1 MRGLGLMSGSSADG
15 VDAAVLDLQVAGCAG
30 YRGVFSKPFDPGLRA
45 EVLAA
50 NGPLNVDAMAQLDRR
65 LGACYAEVA
74 QEAIVRL
81 GPVDFIALHG
91 QTIRHQPRAVPG
103 FTLQIGAAADVAVAT
118 GLTVVHDFRR
128 ADVAAGG
135 EGAPLVPPFH
145 QYCFQD
151 VQPRLL
157 LNLGGMA
164 NVTWLP
170 GHEEDRPVLAFD
182 CGPGNVLLDAAMQL
196 CSGGRHSCDEGGRR
210 AAAGRC
216 DMPRLT
222 EWLSLPFFQQAP
234 PKSTGRETFGAPLV
248 AQWWSSWQ
256 GSVEDF
262 LASLTALT
270 AASVAQAI
278 TRWTPGAAEMLVFG
292 GGAENPALMRALQ
305 DFLPATRILHGG
317 RHSGI
322 PSQALEA
329 IAFAW
334 LGGQCLQGRRLPITG
349 ITGAR
354 RSATLGNIL
363 PGDNWP
369 ALLSQLLMTPAE
381 KSSCHGIPAV

>member
-15 VDAAVLDLQVAGCAG
+15 IDAAVLDLQMAGCAG
-30 YRGVFSKPFDPGLRA
+30 YRGVFSKPFDPALRA

-50 NGPLNVDAMAQLDRR
+50 NGPLSVDAMAQLDRR

-74 QEAIVRL
+74 REAIIRL

-103 FTLQIGAAADVAVAT
+103 FTLQIGAAADVAVVT

-145 QYCFQD
+145 QHCFQEA
-151 VQPRLL
+151 QPRLL

-170 GHEEDRPVLAFD
+170 GNEEDRPLSAFD

-196 CSGGRHSCDEGGRR
+196 CSGGRHSCDEGGQR

-216 DMPRLT
+216 DMLRLT

-248 AQWWSSWQ
+248 AQWWSSWR

-278 TRWTPGAAEMLVFG
+278 TSWTPGAAEMLVFG

-317 RHSGI
+317 RYSGI
-322 PSQALEA
+322 PSQALEP

-354 RSATLGNIL
+354 RGTTLGNIL

-381 KSSCHGIPAV
+381 KGSCHDIPAV